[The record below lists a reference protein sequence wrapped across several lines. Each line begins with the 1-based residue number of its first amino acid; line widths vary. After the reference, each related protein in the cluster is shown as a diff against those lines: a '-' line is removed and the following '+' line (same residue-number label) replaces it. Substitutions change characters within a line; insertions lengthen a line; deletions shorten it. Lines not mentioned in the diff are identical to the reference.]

1 VATNFRAIVEALL
14 DGGVDVAIIGG
25 VALVARGAPRTT
37 EDIDFCYA
45 RDDANLERLARALA
59 PLRPYLRDAPP
70 GLPFTLDPPTLKA
83 GLNFT
88 LTTSV
93 GDVDLLGEVS
103 GIGAFDEVKA
113 ASSNLSLYGRSVAVL
128 ELAGLKRAKTAA
140 GRVKD
145 LADLAFIAELEKR
158 RGSSARD

>member
-1 VATNFRAIVEALL
+1 LL
-14 DGGVDVAIIGG
+14 DQVVEVVIVGG

-37 EDIDFCYA
+37 EDIDFCYG

-59 PLRPYLRDAPP
+59 PLRPYLRGAPP
-70 GLPFTLDPPTLKA
+70 GLPFTLDAPTLKA

-88 LTTSV
+88 LTTSA

-103 GIGAFDEVKA
+103 GLGAYDRVKA

-128 ELAGLKRAKTAA
+128 DLAGLKRAKTAA

-158 RGSSARD
+158 QRDAASD